1 MTSTARSKQPSEA
14 FQAALKD
21 LKLIWE
27 GGVIHTH
34 TPRRKEQTRIK
45 LQKHKE
51 LIELGKKESLSAKF
65 ISHELTKLESNC
77 LLCNKRFIESERYHA
92 FLCPE
97 CDDKARRQE
106 YKETQEEKKKEQLPI
121 ERYCGAILDLRPTYD
136 FSYEEALKLWKEGQ
150 KENEDRTNATIQQR
164 IERVRDRVKPE
175 GITNK
180 EWQREKQG
188 NKLRAKEQ
196 GVRTD
201 VQRDRDDKFKEE
213 NSPNW
218 VMRDT
223 LDKITCMCEV
233 DELRAGECCKTCK
246 VLRKVHEY
254 MLNMFKDAAEGRSTI
269 I

>member
-1 MTSTARSKQPSEA
+1 
-14 FQAALKD
+14 
-21 LKLIWE
+21 
-27 GGVIHTH
+27 
-34 TPRRKEQTRIK
+34 
-45 LQKHKE
+45 
-51 LIELGKKESLSAKF
+51 
-65 ISHELTKLESNC
+65 
-77 LLCNKRFIESERYHA
+77 
-92 FLCPE
+92 
-97 CDDKARRQE
+97 
-106 YKETQEEKKKEQLPI
+106 
-121 ERYCGAILDLRPTYD
+121 
-136 FSYEEALKLWKEGQ
+136 LWKEGQ

-196 GVRTD
+196 GVRTE

-223 LDKITCMCEV
+223 LDNITCMCEV
-233 DELRAGECCKTCK
+233 DELRAGGCCKTCK

-254 MLNMFKDAAEGRSTI
+254 MLDKFKDAAEGRSTI